1 VRRSLLFFFFVALLN
16 VSAFAA
22 KDDNDFPLV
31 IHVTAVHMEQGQ
43 SGVSGSGSTDSNGN
57 YSSSV
62 SGGGSYTWKLY
73 TSHIDGDNNTY
84 ALSTPRSHPRGGEA
98 VAAATVIGTMGWGAL
113 FASARNSELTIGDY
127 RGHWNKNGTLE
138 IQLHDPKGKL
148 IHQTFTVQSEDMT
161 PPPPATPPAGTMSNL
176 TVESNVK
183 GADIEVDGAFVGNTP
198 STVAVTQG
206 QHTITVKM
214 KGYTDWSRAMSVAGS
229 GVHLN
234 AELEPKP

>member
-1 VRRSLLFFFFVALLN
+1 
-16 VSAFAA
+16 
-22 KDDNDFPLV
+22 
-31 IHVTAVHMEQGQ
+31 
-43 SGVSGSGSTDSNGN
+43 
-57 YSSSV
+57 
-62 SGGGSYTWKLY
+62 
-73 TSHIDGDNNTY
+73 
-84 ALSTPRSHPRGGEA
+84 
-98 VAAATVIGTMGWGAL
+98 
-113 FASARNSELTIGDY
+113 
-127 RGHWNKNGTLE
+127 
-138 IQLHDPKGKL
+138 
-148 IHQTFTVQSEDMT
+148 
-161 PPPPATPPAGTMSNL
+161 MSNL